1 MTSKTIQPVP
11 PSADLVESLIR
22 LVRGQ
27 RVILDA
33 DLAQVYG
40 VPTKQLN
47 QAVRRNAEK
56 FPEDFAFVLEPHE
69 IEGMRSQIATAYAHG
84 ASNESM
90 RSQSVTASKR
100 NIRHRLRA
108 FTEHGAIMAANVL
121 NSPSAVQMSV
131 FVVRAFVKMRETLA
145 QNKELAAKL
154 AELERN
160 LTDRLDDQEQAIVH
174 ILGEIKKLM
183 EPLPPDAE
191 SASRKLGFHVKEE
204 APAYAAKPRGKKKY
218 DP

>member
-1 MTSKTIQPVP
+1 MTS
-11 PSADLVESLIR
+11 PSTDLVESLIR
-22 LVRGQ
+22 LIRGQ

-40 VPTKQLN
+40 VPTKRLN
-47 QAVRRNAEK
+47 EAVRRNAEK
-56 FPEDFAFVLEPHE
+56 FPEDFAFAVDFQEVVN
-69 IEGMRSQIATAYAHG
+69 MRSQIATSSGHG
-84 ASNESM
+84 G
-90 RSQSVTASKR
+90 RRYRPWV
-100 NIRHRLRA
+100 

-121 NSPSAVQMSV
+121 NSPRAVQMSV

-183 EPLPPDAE
+183 EPVPPDAE
-191 SASRKLGFHVKEE
+191 SASREMGFHVKEE
-204 APAYAAKPRGKKKY
+204 PPAYVPKVPKPRKEKKHAH
-218 DP
+218 

>member
-1 MTSKTIQPVP
+1 MQT
-11 PSADLVESLIR
+11 DLVESLIR
-22 LVRGQ
+22 LIRGQ

-47 QAVRRNAEK
+47 QAVRRNIEK
-56 FPEDFAFVLEPHE
+56 FPEDFAFELDPEE
-69 IEGMRSQIATAYAHG
+69 LTNLRSQFVTSSGHG
-84 ASNESM
+84 G
-90 RSQSVTASKR
+90 RR
-100 NIRHRLRA
+100 YRPWA

-121 NSPSAVQMSV
+121 NSPRAVQMSV
-131 FVVRAFVKMRETLA
+131 FVVRAFVKMRETFA

-160 LTDRLDDQEQAIVH
+160 LTDRLDDHEQAIVH

-183 EPLPPDAE
+183 EPVPPDAE
-191 SASRKLGFHVKEE
+191 SASRELGFHVKEE
-204 APAYAAKPRGKKKY
+204 APAYPAPKRGKKKS
-218 DP
+218 

>member
-1 MTSKTIQPVP
+1 MTS

-22 LVRGQ
+22 LIRGQ

-40 VPTKQLN
+40 VPTKRLN
-47 QAVRRNAEK
+47 EAVRRNAEK
-56 FPEDFAFVLEPHE
+56 FPEDFAFTVDFQEVAN
-69 IEGMRSQIATAYAHG
+69 MRSQIATA
-84 ASNESM
+84 
-90 RSQSVTASKR
+90 SKR
-100 NIRHRLRA
+100 NIRYRPWV

-121 NSPSAVQMSV
+121 NSPRAVQMSV
-131 FVVRAFVKMRETLA
+131 FVVRAFVKMRETFA

-183 EPLPPDAE
+183 EPVPADAE
-191 SASRKLGFHVKEE
+191 SASREIGFHIKEE
-204 APAYAAKPRGKKKY
+204 PPVYAPKPRKKKIA
-218 DP
+218 

>member
-1 MTSKTIQPVP
+1 MTS
-11 PSADLVESLIR
+11 PSTDLVESLIR

-47 QAVRRNAEK
+47 QAVRRNIEK
-56 FPEDFAFVLEPHE
+56 FPEDFAFCVDFQEVAN
-69 IEGMRSQIATAYAHG
+69 MRSQIVTSSGHG
-84 ASNESM
+84 G
-90 RSQSVTASKR
+90 RRYRPWV
-100 NIRHRLRA
+100 

-121 NSPSAVQMSV
+121 NSPRAVQMSV
-131 FVVRAFVKMRETLA
+131 FVVRAFVKMRETFA

-183 EPLPPDAE
+183 EPVPADVE
-191 SASRKLGFHVKEE
+191 SASREIGFHIKEE
-204 APAYAAKPRGKKKY
+204 PPVYAPKPRKKKKA
-218 DP
+218 